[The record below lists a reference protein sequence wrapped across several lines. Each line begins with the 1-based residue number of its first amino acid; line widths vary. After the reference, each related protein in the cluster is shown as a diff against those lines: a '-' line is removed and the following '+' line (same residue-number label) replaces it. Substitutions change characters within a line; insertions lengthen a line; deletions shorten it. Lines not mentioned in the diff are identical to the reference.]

1 VIWDEELLHDFEP
14 PAVLSEVIWDEEMST
29 KPDMES
35 ELLQLLA
42 SGDGHK
48 VCDENWTGQ
57 EGLDE
62 LTYVEVI
69 WDEEPVDTET
79 VVGEDWVYA
88 EQKQLPMQASV
99 GWDIATQEVFD
110 CRSVPSVIWDE
121 EMLEQETQP
130 PVDLWRKSTYCTSLP
145 GSVLGKAMLRAKA
158 FEEARAMGVMRYEV
172 ESSSYIGGRSTHEV
186 IVSF

>member
-88 EQKQLPMQASV
+88 EQKQSPMQASV
-99 GWDIATQEVFD
+99 GWDIAAQEVFD

-130 PVDLWRKSTYCTSLP
+130 PVDL
-145 GSVLGKAMLRAKA
+145 
-158 FEEARAMGVMRYEV
+158 
-172 ESSSYIGGRSTHEV
+172 
-186 IVSF
+186 